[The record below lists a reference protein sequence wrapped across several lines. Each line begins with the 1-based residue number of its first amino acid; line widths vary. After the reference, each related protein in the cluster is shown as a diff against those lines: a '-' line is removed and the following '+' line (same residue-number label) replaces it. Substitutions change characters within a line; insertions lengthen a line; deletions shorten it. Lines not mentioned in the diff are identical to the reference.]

1 MSSYFRALSILLV
14 AALVLGIGLAPRLS
28 ADDDDDDD
36 DDRNVVELEDAAVFI
51 EWNSTDTDFGIQFF
65 WDGEG
70 WTKMKVKNEDGD
82 TVLKVKTYNNVK
94 DQSLT
99 EAMFESREPPASEL
113 SMKQFLKRFPE
124 GEYEFSGKT
133 FEGDKLVGEADF
145 SHTLAEPT
153 EIVSPEADSVQDS
166 DGFTI
171 EWTEVTEDLD
181 GNEIEVE
188 FYVVV
193 LENTGDDEATELEI
207 VVPGDADTELEIPA
221 QFITPE
227 STYKV
232 EIIVQEAE
240 SGNRTITESGEFE
253 TD

>member
-1 MSSYFRALSILLV
+1 MRSYWKALSFLLI
-14 AALVLGIGLAPRLS
+14 AGLVMGIGLSPSLM

-36 DDRNVVELEDAAVFI
+36 DDKNVVELEEAAVFI

-82 TVLKVKTYNNVK
+82 TVLKVKTYNNLK

-99 EAMFESREPPASEL
+99 EAAFESREPPASEL
-113 SMKQFLKRFPE
+113 TMKQFFARFPE

-133 FEGDKLVGEADF
+133 FEGDKLVGEAEL
-145 SHTLAEPT
+145 SHVLAEPT
-153 EIVSPEADSVQDS
+153 TIISPKADSVQDS

-188 FYVVV
+188 SYTIV
-193 LENTGDDEATELEI
+193 LENTGDDEAVELEI
-207 VVPGDADTELEIPA
+207 VVPGDSDTELDIPA
-221 QFITPE
+221 QFITPG

-240 SGNRTITESGEFE
+240 SGNRTITETGEFE